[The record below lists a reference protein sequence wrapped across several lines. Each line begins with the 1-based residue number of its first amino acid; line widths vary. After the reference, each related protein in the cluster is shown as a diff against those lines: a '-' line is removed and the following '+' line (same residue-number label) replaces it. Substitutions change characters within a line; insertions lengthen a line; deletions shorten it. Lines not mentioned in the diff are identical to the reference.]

1 MRTYLIKVNPIA
13 LRSELA
19 KRNINTDVLASLC
32 GLQGRSKINHMLK
45 AGGVSQDVSDVLT
58 RLDIP
63 H

>member
-13 LRSELA
+13 LRNELEQ
-19 KRNINTDVLASLC
+19 RNLNTDVLASLC
-32 GLQGRSKINHMLK
+32 GLSGRSKINHMLK
-45 AGGVSQDVSDVLT
+45 AGGVSQAVSDVLK